1 MAERSRSPGRGG
13 FRARVVLA
21 LLAAAIGAPAL
32 ASCQEGSDSYSD
44 DSDARTL
51 DGLCARTTEG
61 GLPACETSGG
71 AKRTTGISEDT
82 TGFHLG
88 TDGVLTIHLA
98 ALANET
104 GLYGATDLEVQVL
117 VAATSSGATLTATTT
132 WGSCTE
138 GCPTDPAPTTT
149 TLSEEYGWTTVL
161 AQSAPSYLPMVPED
175 AVLTL
180 SGTGIDLADLRT
192 RSNHAASCSIA
203 GPVGARR

>member
-1 MAERSRSPGRGG
+1 MADRSRSPRRGG
-13 FRARVVLA
+13 VRARVVLA
-21 LLAAAIGAPAL
+21 LLTVAIGAPAA
-32 ASCQEGSDSYSD
+32 ASCRQSSGSYSD

-51 DGLCARTTEG
+51 DGLCSRTTAG

-88 TDGVLTIHLA
+88 TDGVLTVRLA
-98 ALANET
+98 ALADET

-117 VAATSSGATLTATTT
+117 VAATGSGATLTATTT

-138 GCPTDPAPTTT
+138 GCPPDPAPTTV
-149 TLSEEYGWTTVL
+149 TLSDEYGWATVL
-161 AQSAPSYLPMVPED
+161 QQSAPSYLPMVPED

-192 RSNHAASCSIA
+192 RSDHLAACSIA

>member
-1 MAERSRSPGRGG
+1 
-13 FRARVVLA
+13 VLA
-21 LLAAAIGAPAL
+21 LVAAAIGAPAL
-32 ASCQEGSDSYSD
+32 ASCTNRSSDSYSD

-51 DGLCARTTEG
+51 DGLCARTMQDG
-61 GLPACETSGG
+61 QPACETSGG
-71 AKRTTGISEDT
+71 AERTTGISEDT

-117 VAATSSGATLTATTT
+117 VAATSSRATLTATTT
-132 WGSCTE
+132 WGACAGE
-138 GCPTDPAPTTT
+138 CPPDPAPTMATI
-149 TLSEEYGWTTVL
+149 SEEYGWTTVL

-192 RSNHAASCSIA
+192 RSNHLAACSIA